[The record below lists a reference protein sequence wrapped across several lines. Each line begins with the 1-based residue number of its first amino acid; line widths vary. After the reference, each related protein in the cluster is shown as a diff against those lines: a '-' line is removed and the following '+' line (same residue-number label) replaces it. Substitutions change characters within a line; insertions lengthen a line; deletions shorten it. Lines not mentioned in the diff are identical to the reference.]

1 MQTWKTL
8 ALCAA
13 LALSPALASAQS
25 TPGSM
30 TTPPATTPSTDQTT
44 KPADASDQTPYQKER
59 AACDRKDLAAQ
70 DTCRNAVD
78 QKYNKKPM
86 SAPGQSSAP
95 ESQGTSK
102 STY

>member
-1 MQTWKTL
+1 MNSWKTL

-30 TTPPATTPSTDQTT
+30 TTPSATTPSADQAT
-44 KPADASDQTPYQKER
+44 KPADAQADAYLKER
-59 AACDRKDLAAQ
+59 AACDKKDTAGQ
-70 DTCRNAVD
+70 DACRTAVD

-86 SAPGQSSAP
+86 TAPQGQTSAP
-95 ESQGTSK
+95 K